1 METVDE
7 QLNRLEAHLREE
19 LRFQLIVHVPRRYWE
34 DLDGLDDG
42 TNENIKATLRDVFA
56 PWIQKYQSTHVVCI
70 LMQCQEV
77 LGHVIWGAMNVP
89 YPQNPDLHIHSVI
102 DNAYNVYVQMTY
114 ATLRTEMIMLNH
126 SVQVIQRVWR
136 KCVSD
141 PSYEVCKRR
150 LAEEFKTL
158 TRISSM

>member
-7 QLNRLEAHLREE
+7 QLDRLETHMREE
-19 LRFQLIVHVPRRYWE
+19 LKFQLTVHVPRRYWE

-56 PWIQKYQSTHVVCI
+56 PWIHTYNNTHIVHI
-70 LMQCQEV
+70 LTQCRDV
-77 LGHVIWGAMNVP
+77 LGYVIWGAMNVP

-136 KCVSD
+136 RCISD
-141 PSYEVCKRR
+141 PSYEVCQRR